1 MKNRINKLPLI
12 VFVATI
18 FSLSLFGCKDAEY
31 TVIKNS
37 IYLSDAE
44 TATSKKVTV
53 DEKGGTATVSVRM
66 ANKTNEEVKVT
77 IEATENALRQYNSK
91 NGTSYVL
98 LPAGNYTFSQQ
109 NLSIPANRIGA
120 DPVLINIK
128 PLSKELVE
136 SGNSYAIPV
145 TITSVANGPQILNGT
160 ETFLYIIDQ
169 VITTDVPTI
178 SSKNNLKMNMR
189 KDYALTQWAV
199 EFRLN
204 ISLLGTNIGQYNNQA
219 MFAAF
224 APDGMDGE
232 IYSRFGDAP
241 IKGSIFQCKNQGT
254 QFNSVT
260 EFKPN
265 TWYHLAI
272 VNDGVKIRFYING
285 RLDIEIDS
293 PGKITNLAR
302 NKFSFGNT
310 DYLKANVLL
319 SEMRFW
325 TKAISQT
332 QIQNNMFAINP
343 KTEGLEAYWKL
354 NEGAGNSFADATGNG
369 NTAVSLGQT
378 TWVKGVRS
386 DEQK

>member
-1 MKNRINKLPLI
+1 MKNRINKLI
-12 VFVATI
+12 VFGAVI
-18 FSLSLFGCKDAEY
+18 FSLSLGCKDAEY
-31 TVIKNS
+31 SVIKNS

-53 DEKGGTATVSVRM
+53 DEKGGSATVSVRM
-66 ANKTNEEVKVT
+66 ANKTQEEVKVT
-77 IEATENALRQYNSK
+77 IEASESALRQYNSK
-91 NGTSYVL
+91 NGTNYVL
-98 LPAGNYTFSQQ
+98 LPAENYTFSQR

-128 PLSKELVE
+128 PLSKELIE

-145 TITSVANGPQILNGT
+145 TIVSVANGPQILNGT

-178 SSKNNLKMNMR
+178 NSKNNLKMNMR
-189 KDYALTQWAV
+189 KDYALTQWSV
-199 EFRLN
+199 EFRVN
-204 ISLLGTNIGQYNNQA
+204 VSLLGTNIGQYNNQA
-219 MFAAF
+219 MFAAS

-302 NKFSFGNT
+302 NKFGFGNT
-310 DYLKANVLL
+310 DYLKANVLV

-354 NEGAGNSFADATGNG
+354 NEGSGNTFADATGNG
-369 NTAVSLGQT
+369 NTAVSVGQT